1 LLAEIVFVGLAV
13 PEKINFAAL
22 TCRMLLGI
30 LYYYSTMKIKA
41 QQ

>member
-13 PEKINFAAL
+13 PENNYFAAL

-30 LYYYSTMKIKA
+30 LFNNEN
-41 QQ
+41 